1 MARRRLT
8 PIAVLDVPHA
18 EHSAPRPPAPVP
30 APRSFDAPPI
40 AHVAADAAATA
51 AAEEIA
57 RTLATARETGRLV
70 LDLPLEAI
78 AADHLT
84 RDRLPVEDEEMVA
97 LKSSLAAHG
106 QPAAARAWVEATRAA
121 LDAPGRAGSSQVEE
135 GKQPP
140 ADIVTL
146 LVKLARTEHF
156 EPLADLVEGRI
167 AIAEGRLSAFVAS
180 FHAAR
185 AEGDIEPL

>member
-106 QPAAARAWVEATRAA
+106 QRTPIEVTPLTGA
-121 LDAPGRAGSSQVEE
+121 LP
-135 GKQPP
+135 
-140 ADIVTL
+140 
-146 LVKLARTEHF
+146 
-156 EPLADLVEGRI
+156 
-167 AIAEGRLSAFVAS
+167 
-180 FHAAR
+180 
-185 AEGDIEPL
+185 

>member
-1 MARRRLT
+1 MHR
-8 PIAVLDVPHA
+8 
-18 EHSAPRPPAPVP
+18 
-30 APRSFDAPPI
+30 
-40 AHVAADAAATA
+40 AAGAAAATA

-106 QPAAARAWVEATRAA
+106 QRTPIEVTPLTGA
-121 LDAPGRAGSSQVEE
+121 LPYGLISGWR
-135 GKQPP
+135 
-140 ADIVTL
+140 
-146 LVKLARTEHF
+146 
-156 EPLADLVEGRI
+156 
-167 AIAEGRLSAFVAS
+167 RLSALKALLAETGDAATLAGQPLPAPSALAERDLAAFRGRSVAEI
-180 FHAAR
+180 AAALEQAGHLGHGQAVGHRRFQPGADRLRR
-185 AEGDIEPL
+185 AGGCVQR